1 MTKRYVQ
8 IFTSLHVLVS
18 LVHGAADP
26 TYEDI
31 IRKNE
36 KSCCSIDNCNSCMSQ
51 ARCNTSPAY
60 CSGCSI
66 GKKTGSWCKDGLS
79 TQDETTWTWTW
90 KTGQWARQQSSNYSL
105 GAMFVSLLCALVAT
119 YLAYCYFYP
128 PSPPRPDPNKRKIH
142 LITEI
147 VDKPTKEKTI
157 NEILEIYHEL
167 SQCMTI
173 REDHSMSRQ
182 KLQRQDIFDLENKL
196 LDLTNQKRGQYA
208 LLVGLQLCLFLVQ
221 FLNS

>member
-79 TQDETTWTWTW
+79 TQDETTWM
-90 KTGQWARQQSSNYSL
+90 KTGQWVRQQSSNYSL

-128 PSPPRPDPNKRKIH
+128 PSPRPDPNKRKIN

-173 REDHSMSRQ
+173 REDQSMSRVD
-182 KLQRQDIFDLENKL
+182 LQRQDIFVLKNKL
-196 LDLTNQKRGQYA
+196 RTLTNQKRGQYS

-221 FLNS
+221 FLNF